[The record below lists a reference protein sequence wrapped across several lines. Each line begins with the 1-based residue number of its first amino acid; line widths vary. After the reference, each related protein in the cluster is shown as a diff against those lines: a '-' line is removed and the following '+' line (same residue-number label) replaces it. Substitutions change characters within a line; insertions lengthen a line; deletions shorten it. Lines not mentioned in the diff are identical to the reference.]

1 MTRSS
6 AKPPAPSDDSQP
18 ERIAKVMARAG
29 LCSRRDA
36 EKWIE
41 AGRVKVNGKV
51 IISPALNVG
60 VADLV
65 EVDDQPMPEREQ
77 ARLWRYHKPSGLVV
91 SHRDE
96 QGRTSVFDKM
106 PDEMPRVISIGRLD
120 INTEGLL
127 LLTND
132 GELARLLE
140 LPATGWIR
148 RYRVRAHGTIEP
160 AALEPLK
167 DGLTVEGVKY
177 GPIEATMDKQQGANV
192 WLTISLREGKNREV
206 KRICEHLG
214 LKVNRLIRVSFGPF
228 QLGELPRGE
237 VDEVSP
243 KVIAEQIR
251 GGSRREGHAAKGEGG
266 KPVRPGRRTAARP
279 SGDSA
284 GKPPARSSARP
295 ADARPG
301 KPEGKPSGKPIETRT
316 GKPSGKPAEARSGK
330 PAESRSGRPSGKP
343 AGKPAG
349 KPTGKPSGKPSG
361 KPGARGADRRR

>member
-6 AKPPAPSDDSQP
+6 AKPPTPSDDTQH

-60 VADLV
+60 VADLI
-65 EVDDQPMPEREQ
+65 EVDDQPLPEREQ

-106 PDEMPRVISIGRLD
+106 PEGMPRVISIGRLD
-120 INTEGLL
+120 INTEGML

-140 LPATGWIR
+140 LPATGWLR

-167 DGLTVEGVKY
+167 DGLTVDGIRY
-177 GPIEATMDKQQGANV
+177 GPIEATMDKQQGSNV

-214 LKVNRLIRVSFGPF
+214 LVVNRLIRVSFGPF
-228 QLGELPRGE
+228 QLGDLPRGE

-251 GGSRREGHAAKGEGG
+251 GGARSRQGHAAKGED
-266 KPVRPGRRTAARP
+266 KPVRPGSRSPAK
-279 SGDSA
+279 SG
-284 GKPPARSSARP
+284 GKPTAK
-295 ADARPG
+295 PG
-301 KPEGKPSGKPIETRT
+301 
-316 GKPSGKPAEARSGK
+316 
-330 PAESRSGRPSGKP
+330 GKP

-349 KPTGKPSGKPSG
+349 KFAGKPAGRFAGKPAGRFAGKKTEEPADGRSGKPSGRTAGKPSGKPSAR
-361 KPGARGADRRR
+361 PGARGADRRR

>member
-6 AKPPAPSDDSQP
+6 AKPPTPSDDTQH

-60 VADLV
+60 VADLI
-65 EVDDQPMPEREQ
+65 EVDDQPLPEREQ

-106 PDEMPRVISIGRLD
+106 PEGMPRVISIGRLD
-120 INTEGLL
+120 INTEGML

-140 LPATGWIR
+140 LPATGWLR

-167 DGLTVEGVKY
+167 DGLTVDGIRY
-177 GPIEATMDKQQGANV
+177 GPIEATMDKQQGSNV

-214 LKVNRLIRVSFGPF
+214 LVVNRLIRVSFGPF
-228 QLGELPRGE
+228 QLGDLPRGE

-251 GGSRREGHAAKGEGG
+251 GGARSRQGHAAKGED
-266 KPVRPGRRTAARP
+266 KPVRPGSRSPAKP
-279 SGDSA
+279 G
-284 GKPPARSSARP
+284 GKPTAK
-295 ADARPG
+295 PG
-301 KPEGKPSGKPIETRT
+301 
-316 GKPSGKPAEARSGK
+316 
-330 PAESRSGRPSGKP
+330 GKP
-343 AGKPAG
+343 AGKPASKPAGKFAG
-349 KPTGKPSGKPSG
+349 KPPGRFAGKKTEEPADGRSGKPSGRTAGKPSGKPSAR
-361 KPGARGADRRR
+361 PGARGADRRR